1 MKHAARIFF
10 MATLAGLPPVQV
22 LAEDGAVLITGAES
36 PVRLEALT
44 VTASSRWFEIT
55 ELAGRVMLRPEEAGG
70 PVLFP
75 KRGQEFTPGE
85 TVTTGERSRFELTG
99 SEVARWR
106 LGSRTVFQLHKAGAR
121 LLAGTALAM
130 VPEKA
135 RWTVETFGS
144 QVRLGEGTWIL
155 QAVENEGVKVICL
168 DGPSQLETDVV
179 LDASHPG
186 VATQAAVRLK
196 PGELIFIRPGARG
209 FGPLVTI
216 YLEELLATSRL
227 VGSYAKPLP
236 QLTRLRN
243 LGIAQ
248 REQLKAVTAALVAGA
263 KGSDGFD
270 VYLPKAP
277 PAAKSADEPKGE

>member
-1 MKHAARIFF
+1 MKRAARTFSV
-10 MATLAGLPPVQV
+10 ATLACLAHVHALATDSAAAAVGAEPPV
-22 LAEDGAVLITGAES
+22 S
-36 PVRLEALT
+36 LETVT
-44 VTASSRWFEIT
+44 VTASSRWFEISET
-55 ELAGRVMLRPEEAGG
+55 AGRVMLRPVEAGG
-70 PVLFP
+70 PVRFP
-75 KRGQEFTPGE
+75 KRGQEFSPGE
-85 TVTTGERSRFELTG
+85 TVTMGERARFELTG
-99 SEVARWR
+99 SDAARWR

-135 RWTVETFGS
+135 KWTVETFGS
-144 QVRLGEGTWIL
+144 QIRLGEGTWIL

-168 DGPSQLETDVV
+168 DGPAQVETDVAK
-179 LDASHPG
+179 DPSSPG
-186 VATQAAVRLK
+186 TLTPVVVRLK

-236 QLTRLRN
+236 QLTRMRN

-248 REQLKAVTAALVAGA
+248 REQLKGVTAALVAGA

-277 PAAKSADEPKGE
+277 PTAPQSGGGKR